1 MNTSVAN
8 ERVVVTG
15 LGAANAAHTQVLR
28 AGDIEFAY
36 RTFGADSDVPI
47 VLLARFRAT
56 MDDWDPAFLD
66 ALAAERRVVIFDNA
80 GVGRSSGESPA
91 SIAGMA
97 EHAGA
102 FIRGLGY
109 SLVDLLGWSM
119 GGAVAQALALKQ
131 PELVRRLVVAGSG
144 PGGVPGAPPMS
155 ERVRETVAKPVNSDD
170 DFLYLFFEGSDE
182 RRAAG
187 REHLRRLHRRV
198 ESDGPPT
205 RMQTDQAM
213 GRALVAWS
221 AGGEGVYSQLHEIR
235 QPVLVATGV
244 HDVMIP
250 AYNSYAMIER
260 LPNAELVIYSDAG
273 HGFLFQHAEKFGRRV
288 LQFLG

>member
-1 MNTSVAN
+1 MSSAIASG
-8 ERVVVTG
+8 RVVVTG
-15 LGAANAAHTQVLR
+15 LGGANAARTRLLR
-28 AGDIEFAY
+28 VGDIEFAY

-56 MDDWDPAFLD
+56 MDEWDPAFLD

-97 EHAGA
+97 EHAAA
-102 FIRGLGY
+102 FVRALGY

-119 GGAVAQALALKQ
+119 GGAVAQSLALQ
-131 PELVRRLVVAGSG
+131 HPELVRGLVVAGSG

-170 DFLYLFFEGSDE
+170 DFLYLFFDGSDE

-187 REHLRRLHRRV
+187 LEHLRRLHRRV
-198 ESDGPPT
+198 EPDGPPT
-205 RMQTDQAM
+205 RMQTVQAM
-213 GRALVAWS
+213 GRALVGWS
-221 AGGEGVYSQLHEIR
+221 AGGEGVYSRLHEIR
-235 QPVLVATGV
+235 QPVLVATGA

-273 HGFLFQHAEKFGRRV
+273 HGFLFQHAERFGTRV
-288 LQFLG
+288 LRFLG